1 MTANIFKGM
10 PVKDAGQGI
19 PWQERRQKKTEASR
33 AKQAERS
40 VRSVAIERTGGAWW
54 QRKRAWWRQTRRR
67 MPPYVWGT
75 LLFLA
80 IAGVSGGLGAA
91 LAVVF
96 TGKPLQRRVPTAAES
111 EIFGQN
117 PANIAA
123 ATLGLPSLT
132 RPVHVLVLGTV
143 VLSVDLPGATTP
155 PPGQPFAHVEGNLEG
170 LSDAILLLRFDPRV
184 KKVTALSIPRD
195 SRVDIPGYGIGK
207 INSANYFGGAALAA
221 LTVSQTLGNVPID
234 RYVRLNVNG
243 FGELIDALGGVEV
256 VVPKPLKYRDDSQR
270 LYIDL
275 PAGRQK
281 LDGAKAIQYMR
292 YRDAEYG
299 DVGRVQR
306 QQALLRALKEQKLNV
321 GTLTRLPEILRVLR
335 NNIDT
340 NLSINEMLAL
350 GGFAADLDRSQFDL
364 LLLPGRFS
372 EAGEFPLSY
381 WLLAP
386 EQIRPM
392 MAAHFGLPMSAR
404 EAIAL
409 SPNELQISV
418 QDTVGSDDGLVA
430 ARQILQEAGY
440 PNLQTVDP
448 LPMPLPQTQIVAQN
462 GNRLLAAKIRDLLGL
477 GEVTVEATGDLRS
490 DVTIRLGQDWT
501 NRQRVK
507 KAAPGH

>member
-1 MTANIFKGM
+1 M
-10 PVKDAGQGI
+10 
-19 PWQERRQKKTEASR
+19 
-33 AKQAERS
+33 RS
-40 VRSVAIERTGGAWW
+40 ERTGGSTWW
-54 QRKRAWWRQTRRR
+54 QQSRAWWRRARRR
-67 MPPYVWGT
+67 LPPYVWGT

-80 IAGVSGGLGAA
+80 IAGLSGGLGAA

-96 TGKPLQRRVPTAAES
+96 TGRPLQRRAPTAAEAK
-111 EIFGQN
+111 IFGKN
-117 PANIAA
+117 PESITA

-143 VLSVDLPGATTP
+143 VLSVDLPGATLP
-155 PPGQPFAHVEGNLEG
+155 PPGQAFAHVEGNLEG
-170 LSDAILLLRFDPRV
+170 LSDAILLLRFDPRLG
-184 KKVTALSIPRD
+184 KVTVLSIPRD
-195 SRVDIPGYGIGK
+195 SRVDIPGYGVGK
-207 INSANYFGGAALAA
+207 INSANYLGGAALAA
-221 LTVSQTLGNVPID
+221 LTVSQTLGNVPVD
-234 RYVRLNVNG
+234 RYVRINVNG

-306 QQALLRALKEQKLNV
+306 QQALIRALKEQKLNV

-335 NNIDT
+335 HNIDT

-350 GGFAADLDRSQFDL
+350 GGFAADLDRSRVDL

-381 WLLAP
+381 WLLEP
-386 EQIRPM
+386 EAIRRL
-392 MAAHFGLPMSAR
+392 MATHFGLPA
-404 EAIAL
+404 AAPL
-409 SPNELQISV
+409 APAPTELRVTV
-418 QDTVGSDDGLVA
+418 QDTVGSADGVLA
-430 ARQILQEAGY
+430 AQQVLQEAGY
-440 PNLQTVDP
+440 VHLQTVAP
-448 LPMPLPQTQIVAQN
+448 LPTPLPQTQIVAQN
-462 GNRLLAAKIRDLLGL
+462 GDRLLAAKIRDRLGV

-490 DVTIRLGQDWT
+490 DVTVRLGQDWK
-501 NRQRVK
+501 NRYRGQQKNTGR
-507 KAAPGH
+507 